1 MEGYEGYFTWW
12 IWCSI
17 LRFFQFLMNLRF
29 GGTNVVIFNGNLR
42 LEKLGGNRCTDVRT
56 DRRTYGNSPL
66 CSMWHQPFGDAAQK
80 IDKKQPLRYY
90 FVWGGGRA
98 EECGWGWTRNLFN
111 LPMDFISF
119 SNSKEPKICD
129 QSNQNDKKLTF
140 FTCFS
145 SFPLIFEALPNL
157 YALTYWHA
165 DCTIG

>member
-1 MEGYEGYFTWW
+1 
-12 IWCSI
+12 
-17 LRFFQFLMNLRF
+17 MNLVF
-29 GGTNVVIFNGNLR
+29 NFDIFYNLWYISA
-42 LEKLGGNRCTDVRT
+42 LEGPMWWYSMGIWGLRSLGGNRCMDVRT

-66 CSMWHQPFGDAAQK
+66 CPTWHQPFGDAAQK
-80 IDKKQPLRYY
+80 SDKKQPLRYY

-140 FTCFS
+140 FHLLLEFPTDLWSSAKSICFNILTCR
-145 SFPLIFEALPNL
+145 LHHWLDLEL
-157 YALTYWHA
+157 
-165 DCTIG
+165 